1 MVVVNGKTIVVLSVN
16 CQGLRT
22 FSKRTDVINYLKDKN
37 PDILCLQDTHW
48 LPEDQPE
55 IRHLW
60 GGECIV
66 HGNKTNSRGVAILF
80 GNNFQYKIEGIEK
93 DDKGNMLS
101 LNLKI
106 DDLGLKLINVYG
118 PNKDSPL
125 FYDSI
130 NRIITSSNQ
139 SYTLICGDFNL
150 VLDPKKDS
158 QSYRHINNPNA
169 RNIVLKMIEDCSL
182 TDVYRYF
189 HPDKSR
195 YTWRR
200 KPPTTS
206 KIRLFFGFQYYVG
219 FNTSV

>member
-16 CQGLRT
+16 CQGLQT

-55 IRHLW
+55 LRHLW
-60 GGECIV
+60 GGECNV
-66 HGNKTNSRGVAILF
+66 HGNKTNSHGVAILF

-106 DDLGLKLINVYG
+106 DDFGLKLINVYG
-118 PNKDSPL
+118 PNKDLPL

-130 NRIITSSNQ
+130 NRIITSSDQ
-139 SYTLICGDFNL
+139 SFTLICEDFNL
-150 VLDPKKDS
+150 VLNPKKDS
-158 QSYRHINNPNA
+158 KLLSYQQP
-169 RNIVLKMIEDCSL
+169 
-182 TDVYRYF
+182 
-189 HPDKSR
+189 
-195 YTWRR
+195 
-200 KPPTTS
+200 
-206 KIRLFFGFQYYVG
+206 
-219 FNTSV
+219 